1 MRFNLRLVSMLFL
14 AGVLFNASD
23 AAKRGGDQAAAQQ
36 PAVPSLA
43 LSPGVIQVKAQPGAS
58 SAHVMTLTNLTG
70 AKFRF
75 VLEAFDVVIH
85 EGKRVFIPAGET
97 EGGIAR
103 SAVFDPPAIELNP
116 GESGKVKVTLTIPA
130 DPKVRAVVAIIHGQ
144 TALPGRGTLMVTGSL
159 GTLITYN
166 LSARID
172 IRAGAPTISPQTDIA
187 NLMVSQQLEN
197 HGQEPAIPKGTLA
210 VLKSSGELIGRVP
223 IEPHRLLPGEKFNC
237 EVEYPHSLR
246 PGKYRAMVSIQ
257 HEGGVQTSSIE
268 FQVPSEHAPNLLPP

>member
-1 MRFNLRLVSMLFL
+1 MRFNLRLIPMLCLTGAFCS
-14 AGVLFNASD
+14 ASD
-23 AAKRGGDQAAAQQ
+23 TASRGGDQDAPQQ
-36 PAVPSLA
+36 PTAPSLA
-43 LSPGVIQVKAQPGAS
+43 LSPGVIQVNAQPGAS
-58 SAHVMTLTNLTG
+58 SAHVMTMTNLTG
-70 AKFRF
+70 AKFKF
-75 VLEAFDVVIH
+75 VLEAFDVVIR

-116 GESGKVKVTLTIPA
+116 GEAGKVKVTLTIPA
-130 DPKVRAVVAIIHGQ
+130 DPKVRAVVAIFHGQ
-144 TALPGRGTLMVTGSL
+144 TPLPGRGTLMFTGSL

-172 IRAGAPTISPQTDIA
+172 IRAGAPAISPQTDNA

-197 HGQEPAIPKGTLA
+197 DGQEPAILKGTLA

-246 PGKYRAMVSIQ
+246 PGRYRAMMSIQ
-257 HEGGVQTSSIE
+257 HEGGVQTRSIE
-268 FQVPSEHAPNLLPP
+268 FQIP